1 MKSAPMKYKMYIT
14 DLMCARLIN
23 KLKEKIRRGREGK
36 KGGFLIHKKVGH
48 GKNALVVGQ
57 MCFQLVRK
65 NSKIT

>member
-1 MKSAPMKYKMYIT
+1 MKYKMYNT

-36 KGGFLIHKKVGH
+36 KGGFWFTKRWVMD
-48 GKNALVVGQ
+48 KNALVVGQ